1 MLIRKIFI
9 HLLYLVKND
18 LIFHHTGYEV
28 MTMHYGARAKDWI
41 TDSDIKQKKLAGE
54 FQISEAML
62 SNYLT
67 GRSEIPV
74 DVLVKIAQYFGI
86 SMDYLTGLSD
96 DPHRPMTLT
105 APEQEMVN
113 NFRHLTR
120 DQQEL
125 ILHNI
130 RFMLEQNQK

>member
-1 MLIRKIFI
+1 
-9 HLLYLVKND
+9 
-18 LIFHHTGYEV
+18 
-28 MTMHYGARAKDWI
+28 MHYGARAKDWI

-74 DVLVKIAQYFGI
+74 DVLVKIARYFGI
-86 SMDYLTGLSD
+86 SMDYLVGLSNE
-96 DPHRPMTLT
+96 PHPSMELKK
-105 APEQEMVN
+105 PEQEMVQQ
-113 NFRHLTR
+113 FRQLNK
-120 DQQEL
+120 DQQAL
-125 ILHNI
+125 IQNNI